1 MWIIID
7 KRLPA
12 EAKKKLGAYGNLLE
26 FESSGIVYDA
36 ISGHP
41 DIFLCDTGSC
51 LIAAPNIPKVYLDF
65 FSKNNI
71 LFKAGYEKTGSTYPA
86 TSHYNAV
93 VTEQYLIHNL
103 KYTDK
108 AILEACAHK
117 IHLHTS
123 QSYTRCNLISL
134 DEKNFITS
142 DKNIEK
148 ILIKQ
153 ALNVLYVSPDEIIL
167 NGFPHGFFGGC
178 CGVLQNKLMI
188 SGNMKYYKSKD
199 SVPDFIKNSKM
210 ELIELYDGKLFDA
223 GGLFFIKP

>member
-12 EAKKKLGAYGNLLE
+12 EAKKKLGALGNLLE

-41 DIFLCDTGSC
+41 DIFLCDTGSF
-51 LIAAPNIPKVYLDF
+51 LVAAPNIPQAYLDF

-71 LFKAGYEKTGSTYPA
+71 NIKTGYKEIESTYPG

-93 VTEQYLIHNL
+93 VTEKYLIHNL

-108 AILEACAHK
+108 AILEACDHK

-123 QSYTRCNLISL
+123 QSYTRCNIISL
-134 DEKNFITS
+134 DGKNFITS

-167 NGFPHGFFGGC
+167 KGFPNGFFGGC
-178 CGVLQNKLMI
+178 CGILQNKLMI
-188 SGNMKYYKSKD
+188 AGNMKYYKSKD
-199 SVPDFIKNSKM
+199 SVLDFIKNSNM